1 MLLTKKKFFKIK
13 ETNNQT
19 KKKYNKKKRKKRKR
33 RNGKSFRKKRKPL
46 NIKNKSI
53 RKRRRKKRKIKFKKQ
68 KGGANIEIYVPIP
81 ITIDNDIYTFKF
93 HTFDVNNE
101 LSIGKIIEKIL
112 EGYNDISR
120 PTSDFQIK
128 IKRDIDIN
136 KIYEFM
142 YNTIVK
148 QIENKDVEVETLEAE
163 MLNSLANP
171 FDAVVSP
178 DEEAESQ
185 RKAAGEAAE
194 PVAAS
199 PDEAA
204 ASDVTAAS
212 AAGEAPE
219 PAAAASP
226 DEAAVSDVTA
236 ASAAG
241 EAPEPAAAASPD
253 EAAATEGKFGQRYVD
268 PSVSPEHWLGKLYFP
283 FYNRAVEWSESSR
296 QIASKDRGQKFW
308 GHYRMPLLKVY
319 QVKNKNVK
327 INGKKVE
334 VGTLLFGYVV
344 KGVFHSYY
352 KEEEKS
358 RIYWHPYINYD
369 IKLDDLASE
378 YKDGTIGQYENKVNK
393 QMEGRFARIK
403 IDQSNYI
410 LLYGKNTKK
419 RKKQGH
425 YNFTIKIKK
434 K

>member
-1 MLLTKKKFFKIK
+1 M
-13 ETNNQT
+13 
-19 KKKYNKKKRKKRKR
+19 
-33 RNGKSFRKKRKPL
+33 
-46 NIKNKSI
+46 
-53 RKRRRKKRKIKFKKQ
+53 
-68 KGGANIEIYVPIP
+68 
-81 ITIDNDIYTFKF
+81 
-93 HTFDVNNE
+93 
-101 LSIGKIIEKIL
+101 
-112 EGYNDISR
+112 
-120 PTSDFQIK
+120 
-128 IKRDIDIN
+128 
-136 KIYEFM
+136 
-142 YNTIVK
+142 
-148 QIENKDVEVETLEAE
+148 
-163 MLNSLANP
+163 
-171 FDAVVSP
+171 
-178 DEEAESQ
+178 
-185 RKAAGEAAE
+185 
-194 PVAAS
+194 
-199 PDEAA
+199 
-204 ASDVTAAS
+204 
-212 AAGEAPE
+212 
-219 PAAAASP
+219 
-226 DEAAVSDVTA
+226 TA

-308 GHYRMPLLKVY
+308 GHYGMPLLKVY
-319 QVKNKNVK
+319 QVTKELK

-425 YNFTIKIKK
+425 YNFTIKKK
-434 K
+434 KVLKIILKKLLVKIVLKLFCLPMVG